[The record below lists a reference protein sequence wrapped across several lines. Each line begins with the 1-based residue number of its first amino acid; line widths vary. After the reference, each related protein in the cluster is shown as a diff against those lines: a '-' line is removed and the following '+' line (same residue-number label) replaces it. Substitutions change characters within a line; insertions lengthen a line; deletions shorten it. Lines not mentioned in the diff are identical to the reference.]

1 MSFNCDRKSVITLPA
16 AVAQRSALRCTGW
29 KVVGSNP
36 IRMINYQI
44 FRALIGYYVE
54 MGVLKVSGKARITQP
69 SFVHLTDVSW
79 RVLLWLLESMR
90 VHLHVVG
97 EVTVYV

>member
-1 MSFNCDRKSVITLPA
+1 MGPAGVLSELGQMSFNCDRKSVITLPA

-69 SFVHLTDVSW
+69 SFVYLTDV
-79 RVLLWLLESMR
+79 LEGFA
-90 VHLHVVG
+90 L
-97 EVTVYV
+97 VT